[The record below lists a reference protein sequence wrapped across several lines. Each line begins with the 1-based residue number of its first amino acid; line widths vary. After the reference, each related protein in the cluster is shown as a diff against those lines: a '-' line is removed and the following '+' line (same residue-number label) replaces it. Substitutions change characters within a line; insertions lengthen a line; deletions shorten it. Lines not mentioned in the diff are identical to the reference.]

1 MSKSRYQ
8 APKGTRDIMVPESN
22 RISSVLKVFEDTLN
36 SGGYGQIISPLFEE
50 IGVFQ
55 RIGGSSEVVT
65 KEMFDFYDKDPKS
78 PQHLALRPELTAS
91 ICRAFAQHRPVTP
104 WKVWYQGPQFRYEKP
119 QAGRYRQFLQVGAEL
134 LGTPDPHADIEIIAI
149 ASNFFR
155 KIGLSGIKLL
165 LNSLGDANSRKSYNK
180 ALVEYFASN
189 QEDLSEQSQETMLK
203 NPLRV
208 LDSKRQEDQGVIEG
222 APLITDFLNS
232 DSVNHFHIVQD
243 GLSLLGI
250 DYELTPRLV
259 RGLDYYTK
267 TTFEFVAPNLDSA
280 QNAVGGGGRYDGLVE
295 ALGGPPTEGIGFA
308 IGIERTLMACEAE
321 NILDS
326 SVQSLEVFI
335 VDTTGGKEALVLSE
349 ELRQIGIR
357 VDRSFD
363 QRSMKA
369 QMKAADRSGAEL
381 AIIIG
386 TDELNENQVTL
397 RDLRGEGT
405 QTVLDRQS
413 LSKKLP
419 KILEETRK

>member
-22 RISSVLKVFEDTLN
+22 RISSVLKIFEDTLN
-36 SGGYGQIISPLFEE
+36 SGGYGQIISPLFED

-55 RIGGSSEVVT
+55 RIGGSSEIVT
-65 KEMFDFYDKDPKS
+65 KEMFDLFDKDPKS

-91 ICRAFAQHRPVTP
+91 ICRAFAQHRPITP

-134 LGTPDPHADIEIIAI
+134 LGTPDPHADIEVITM

-155 KIGLSGIKLL
+155 KIGLSDIKLL
-165 LNSLGDANSRKSYNK
+165 LNSLGDTNSRESYNK
-180 ALVEYFASN
+180 ALVEYLASN
-189 QEDLSEQSQETMLK
+189 QGDLSKQSQETMLK

-208 LDSKRQEDQGVIEG
+208 LDSKRQEDQKIIED

-232 DSVNHFHIVQD
+232 DSVNHFDIVQE
-243 GLSLLGI
+243 GLSLLSI
-250 DYELTPRLV
+250 DYELNPRLV

-267 TTFEFVAPNLDSA
+267 TTFEFVAPSLDTA

-295 ALGGPPTEGIGFA
+295 SLGGPATEGIGFA
-308 IGIERTLMACEAE
+308 IGIERTLLACEAE
-321 NILDS
+321 NILDTS
-326 SVQSLEVFI
+326 TRSLEVFI

-405 QTVLDRQS
+405 QIVLDRQS

-419 KILEETRK
+419 KILEETTK

>member
-36 SGGYGQIISPLFEE
+36 SGGYGQIISPLFED

-165 LNSLGDANSRKSYNK
+165 LNSLGDADSRKSYNK

-189 QEDLSEQSQETMLK
+189 HEDLSEQSQETILK

-208 LDSKRQEDQGVIEG
+208 LDSKRQEDQRVIEG

>member
-250 DYELTPRLV
+250 DYELTPRSV